1 MTSTIASCRL
11 WCREGDSLLEF
22 EIELGTPYKNREKW
36 FCDWAIG
43 DIDRGLVFFTE
54 TGPERNVIACSNLR
68 TDCDSWSPRAQG
80 ETRRYVLY

>member
-1 MTSTIASCRL
+1 MFSQEMTSTIASCRL

-43 DIDRGLVFFTE
+43 DIILFAKSPFVKSEIFTCTVFLV
-54 TGPERNVIACSNLR
+54 V
-68 TDCDSWSPRAQG
+68 
-80 ETRRYVLY
+80 